1 MAELIL
7 VNSIADL
14 LAGFMPVPGGMG
26 VAEAA
31 YTAGLVALGVP
42 SAAAMSTA
50 IAFRMVTYYLPP
62 IWGAIAM
69 RWLRQHSYSSRWT
82 PRRFPSRAGGREA
95 AA

>member
-31 YTAGLVALGVP
+31 YTRQSEP
-42 SAAAMSTA
+42 SQEPGD
-50 IAFRMVTYYLPP
+50 V
-62 IWGAIAM
+62 G
-69 RWLRQHSYSSRWT
+69 
-82 PRRFPSRAGGREA
+82 
-95 AA
+95 